1 MHYHAGIDVSLET
14 ANICVVDDEGTI
26 LLELKVECSPEALI
40 EAFKQ
45 FGRPL
50 KRVGLEAGPLSS
62 WLYKGLRE
70 AGFPAILVETR
81 HMKSALSAMRQKT
94 DRNDARGIAH
104 MMRMGWFRAVHAK
117 SDDAQELRVLLVHRK
132 TLIEKLVAIDNEI
145 RGTLKAFG
153 LKIGQTTRLTFE
165 RRVIELLE
173 DRSRLDTFTRPLL
186 RVRAIL
192 MAEIAKLHRMVLAE
206 VRQDQV
212 CRRLMTAPGV
222 GAIVA
227 LTYKTG
233 IDVPERFAKS
243 ADVGVHFGLTPR
255 RYASGATDISG
266 SISKCGD
273 GMVRTALYEA
283 ASSMMHHSRR
293 WSALKSWAVRL
304 AKRIGLKRAKVA
316 LARKLAVVLHRM
328 WIENT
333 EFRWSAVCEAVAN

>member
-1 MHYHAGIDVSLET
+1 
-14 ANICVVDDEGTI
+14 
-26 LLELKVECSPEALI
+26 
-40 EAFKQ
+40 
-45 FGRPL
+45 
-50 KRVGLEAGPLSS
+50 
-62 WLYKGLRE
+62 
-70 AGFPAILVETR
+70 
-81 HMKSALSAMRQKT
+81 
-94 DRNDARGIAH
+94 
-104 MMRMGWFRAVHAK
+104 MGWFRAVHAK

-153 LKIGQTTRLTFE
+153 LKIGRTTRLTFE

-186 RVRAIL
+186 RVRAVL
-192 MAEIAKLHRMVLAE
+192 MAEIAKLHRMILAE

-222 GAIVA
+222 GVIVA

-233 IDVPERFAKS
+233 IDVPERFVKS

-255 RYASGATDISG
+255 RYASGETDVSG
-266 SISKCGD
+266 NISKCGD
-273 GMVRTALYEA
+273 GKVRTALYEA

-293 WSALKSWAVRL
+293 WSALKSWAVGL

-328 WIENT
+328 WLDGT
-333 EFRWSAVCEAVAN
+333 EFRWSAGCETIAA